1 MMTAHSEVWLDPLDQ
16 AHIDYLRHAGVT
28 VPAMINPTPVMMAT
42 GACAHDGLF
51 DHHPDGQPWFAF
63 EEQEDW
69 VFWDP
74 RQSQFAT
81 YANRV
86 FALGQAVIAEAA
98 TYSFDCALNVFDNPV
113 DWLLA
118 KRDGIVVQDWPRAF
132 DRLRDAPRIAL
143 AETLLPLYRQH
154 MKPART
160 PELFIVS
167 GKRRAA

>member
-1 MMTAHSEVWLDPLDQ
+1 MMASRSDVWIDPLDQ
-16 AHIDYLRHAGVT
+16 THIDYLRHAGVT

-42 GACAHDGLF
+42 GAGAHDGLF
-51 DHHPDGQPWFAF
+51 DHHPDGEPWLAF
-63 EEQEDW
+63 EEHEDC
-69 VFWDP
+69 VFWNP
-74 RQSQFAT
+74 RHGRFAT

-86 FALGQAVIAEAA
+86 FALGQAVIDEAA
-98 TYSFDCALNVFDNPV
+98 TYSFDCALNVFDNPLG
-113 DWLLA
+113 WLLA
-118 KRDGIVVQDWPRAF
+118 KRDGIVVLDWTRAF

-143 AETLLPLYRQH
+143 AESLLPLYRRH